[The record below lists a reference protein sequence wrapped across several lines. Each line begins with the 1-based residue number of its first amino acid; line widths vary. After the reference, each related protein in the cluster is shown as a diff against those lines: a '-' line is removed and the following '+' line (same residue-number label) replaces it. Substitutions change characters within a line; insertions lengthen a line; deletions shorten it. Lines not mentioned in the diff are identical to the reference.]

1 MSARTKT
8 STFFLLLLIAFN
20 STVTAQEN
28 VKRTPKAPGAIVA
41 VTENFASPVTAPFA
55 SNANYSAPEVHPVPE
70 TKAAAAVR
78 PVSNVPTAA
87 AKNLFT
93 ELFPDAREIK
103 WSSLA
108 AGQVVCFLNKGHKV
122 MAGFDPRGRLTYIIT
137 TLYGEQLPIDFSRIL
152 SRDYGSFRLLSA
164 KEVKAHGET
173 AYYATLE
180 GANEFVT
187 LKYTRDGMEVE
198 QLVKK

>member
-28 VKRTPKAPGAIVA
+28 AKRTPKAPGAVAA

-55 SNANYSAPEVHPVPE
+55 SNANNAAPEVHAVPE
-70 TKAAAAVR
+70 TKAAAVR
-78 PVSNVPTAA
+78 TVSNVPTAA

-93 ELFPDAREIK
+93 ELFPDAREVK

-137 TLYGEQLPIDFSRIL
+137 TLSGEQLPIEFGQVL
-152 SRDYGSFRLLSA
+152 SSDYGSFRLLSA

-180 GANEFVT
+180 GANEYVT